1 MRIDRSVEPDAGTLI
16 WSRSRNQ
23 LSFSHDH
30 VALEG
35 SVVAVGRLLGGG
47 GAVCGGIAGG
57 ASPADLNATNLLI
70 KPEEV
75 IDIDSSERLDH
86 QF

>member
-1 MRIDRSVEPDAGTLI
+1 MITLRWREVLELLVGFWVVEVRCAAEL
-16 WSRSRNQ
+16 
-23 LSFSHDH
+23 
-30 VALEG
+30 
-35 SVVAVGRLLGGG
+35 
-47 GAVCGGIAGG
+47 AGG

-75 IDIDSSERLDH
+75 INIDSSERLDH